1 MSNASLVLSFKTELS
16 ETTINDE
23 LLKQSGDPKGTIQA
37 LIIYLRKLG
46 AGNARGNLDAQTSA
60 TAPVAASGTLT
71 LVSVI
76 ATDVF
81 VVGSET
87 FTFTSTPATENDV
100 EVDGASDTL
109 DAEAAVAAINA
120 HSVTGL
126 HFVATNVAGVITI
139 TAKAKGSTGNELGIA
154 SVDSTITASG
164 AFLTGGTG
172 GAESAVINYSLGIA

>member
-1 MSNASLVLSFKTELS
+1 MSNASLVLTVKTELS
-16 ETTINDE
+16 ETNVNGEI
-23 LLKQSGDPKGTIQA
+23 LKPDAREAIQA
-37 LIIYLRKLG
+37 LLIYIRKLA
-46 AGNARGNLDAQTSA
+46 AGNARGNIDVQTSA

-81 VVGSET
+81 VIGSET
-87 FTFTSTPATENDV
+87 FTFTSTPSTENDV

-109 DAEAAVAAINA
+109 DADAAVAAINA

-126 HFVATNVAGVITI
+126 HFVASNVAGVITV
-139 TAKAKGSTGNELGIA
+139 TAKAKGSAGNELGIA

-172 GAESAVINYSLGIA
+172 GGESAVTNYNFGIA